1 MKNQSEQLEAFLNW
15 VEDVPRMVVSAEER
29 LHKAEDEETDLSH
42 FLELEDPNRTEL
54 YRAGRK
60 LQQVLKERREAKDEL
75 DNLEAVAAWAENNQG
90 AINKLKGV
98 LGEMRKVE
106 KRWQNRLYHE
116 KTNVLEGI
124 KHGRDS

>member
-1 MKNQSEQLEAFLNW
+1 MKNQSEQLETFLNW

-42 FLELEDPNRTEL
+42 FLELEDPDRTEL

-116 KTNVLEGI
+116 KTNILEGV
-124 KHGRDS
+124 KRDRDT

>member
-1 MKNQSEQLEAFLNW
+1 MK
-15 VEDVPRMVVSAEER
+15 D
-29 LHKAEDEETDLSH
+29 
-42 FLELEDPNRTEL
+42 
-54 YRAGRK
+54 
-60 LQQVLKERREAKDEL
+60 RREAKDEL
-75 DNLEAVAAWAENNQG
+75 DNLEAIAVWAENNQG

-124 KHGRDS
+124 KRDRDT

>member
-42 FLELEDPNRTEL
+42 FLELEDPDRTEL